1 MTRCLL
7 VVLLASA
14 IFDASAQESP
24 ILAAMQDEMQ
34 RSMAELRMKGEAPPY
49 YIAYEVLDRTMSDV
63 SGRLGAI
70 VANPPRRTRT
80 LRVEVRVGDYSFDS
94 SRFVLQGFGGAAGL
108 FGETVLAPLDDD
120 YDAMRREIWIT
131 TDAAYKRAITTF
143 ARKKAAF
150 QNRAASDPIP
160 DFSAEPAVETLL
172 PPLVGPRTDAN
183 GDAARAR
190 VQQPSA
196 VFAHPQID
204 VSEVAIAQVHGTR
217 YYLNSE
223 GFRTIA
229 PIQLA
234 SLAMYAEAQADDG
247 MGVRRT
253 YSTVQRTV
261 ADLPPVA
268 DLVATAK
275 DMAADVAATR
285 SAPIGEEY
293 AGPVMIE
300 GAGAP
305 QFVAETLVQMMQ
317 GRRPPDTE
325 NPRMGQAA
333 PSPFLNR
340 TGLRVMADA
349 FAASDTPSMTHF
361 EGRPLAGS
369 YVVDD
374 EGVRAK
380 DVRLVDKGRLV
391 TLLTSRVPQKQ
402 FPRSNGHGRSNTV
415 LAGVFQLESTQA
427 IPASELKGK
436 YIELL
441 KAQARDFGYIVRGVR
456 ADNQGG
462 AAGPAIDSIV
472 RVTLDGRE
480 TPVRGMRFGAVP
492 PMAFRDLSEASRER
506 TVFSY
511 RAGATSA
518 VSVIAPNL
526 IFEEL
531 EILRVREI
539 LQKPPIVPS
548 PLRTA
553 NP

>member
-1 MTRCLL
+1 
-7 VVLLASA
+7 
-14 IFDASAQESP
+14 
-24 ILAAMQDEMQ
+24 
-34 RSMAELRMKGEAPPY
+34 
-49 YIAYEVLDRTMSDV
+49 
-63 SGRLGAI
+63 
-70 VANPPRRTRT
+70 
-80 LRVEVRVGDYSFDS
+80 
-94 SRFVLQGFGGAAGL
+94 
-108 FGETVLAPLDDD
+108 
-120 YDAMRREIWIT
+120 
-131 TDAAYKRAITTF
+131 
-143 ARKKAAF
+143 
-150 QNRAASDPIP
+150 
-160 DFSAEPAVETLL
+160 
-172 PPLVGPRTDAN
+172 
-183 GDAARAR
+183 
-190 VQQPSA
+190 
-196 VFAHPQID
+196 
-204 VSEVAIAQVHGTR
+204 
-217 YYLNSE
+217 
-223 GFRTIA
+223 
-229 PIQLA
+229 
-234 SLAMYAEAQADDG
+234 
-247 MGVRRT
+247 
-253 YSTVQRTV
+253 
-261 ADLPPVA
+261 
-268 DLVATAK
+268 
-275 DMAADVAATR
+275 
-285 SAPIGEEY
+285 
-293 AGPVMIE
+293 
-300 GAGAP
+300 
-305 QFVAETLVQMMQ
+305 
-317 GRRPPDTE
+317 
-325 NPRMGQAA
+325 
-333 PSPFLNR
+333 
-340 TGLRVMADA
+340 
-349 FAASDTPSMTHF
+349 
-361 EGRPLAGS
+361 
-369 YVVDD
+369 
-374 EGVRAK
+374 
-380 DVRLVDKGRLV
+380 V